1 MIKAQSP
8 QPGRFPQACQ
18 IFVALVPNLTHSSP
32 LDPLAK
38 NWDARMIFWGH
49 LTVHLKDVLWSY
61 HSERSIPKNAPWCW
75 NIYLHL
81 PQKSPSHVGKYTNT
95 MEHLAIYT
103 EECVFR
109 IFPSKAIS
117 CWYGQAMVFPG
128 SSLYLLQW
136 PCTKTSADGMGLWLW
151 DMVVYQN
158 EGYPQ

>member
-8 QPGRFPQACQ
+8 QLGRFPQACQ

-49 LTVHLKDVLWSY
+49 LTVHLKYGNMELSFGTIYTEECPMVLEY
-61 HSERSIPKNAPWCW
+61 LPTFTPKITQSC
-75 NIYLHL
+75 
-81 PQKSPSHVGKYTNT
+81 GKYTST

-117 CWYGQAMVFPG
+117 C
-128 SSLYLLQW
+128 
-136 PCTKTSADGMGLWLW
+136 
-151 DMVVYQN
+151 
-158 EGYPQ
+158 